1 MANSKISA
9 LTSATTPLAGTETLP
24 IVQSGTTKQVSVAN
38 LTVGRIVGANGIA
51 FPATQSASAD
61 PNTLDDYEEGSWTPS
76 YGATTT
82 NPTVTFGTQAGYYT
96 KVGNLVY
103 CHLRMN
109 LTSTSGGSGSLRI
122 TGLPFVPMNVS
133 GGLHTTGFAYR
144 TNWTTAGPDA
154 AYIINN
160 SAFAYLFAGA
170 VTGITGMDPANL
182 SNTAQLILSFT
193 YTTAT

>member
-1 MANSKISA
+1 MPNSKISA

-24 IVQSGTTKQVSVAN
+24 VVQSSTTKQVSVAN

-61 PNTLDDYEEGSWTPS
+61 PNTLDDYEEGTWTPS

-82 NPTVTFGTQAGYYT
+82 DPTVTFGTQAGYYT

-103 CHLRMN
+103 CFLRMN
-109 LTSTSGGSGSLRI
+109 LSSASGGSGSLRI
-122 TGLPFVPMNVS
+122 TGLPFTPQNVT
-133 GGLHTTGFAYR
+133 GGLHTTGYAYR
-144 TNWTTAGPDA
+144 TTWTTNGPDGG
-154 AYIINN
+154 YIINN
-160 SAFAYLFAGA
+160 SAFVYLIAGA
-170 VTGITGMDPANL
+170 NTGVTTLTPTNL
-182 SNTAQLILSFT
+182 SATAQLILSFT